1 VKGGVLQAIAGPDSC
16 GAAAGTPARD
26 QLGGAVADDPGQG
39 QREPLRLGGVVR
51 YLLSHVT
58 VVLAQTV
65 EDARRFDEFAAKT
78 TVIGTMKYDL
88 IPSEAQ
94 AGLRQQLK
102 SAFGDSFTLLVG
114 ASTHAGEEAALVHC
128 WQELRNSHPDLRL
141 LIVPRHAERTPE
153 LIEELGLEKLA
164 RLSEGLPK
172 GPVDVLLGD
181 TTGEL
186 LSYLSAADLVFVGK
200 SLGPAMGGQ
209 NVIEPAALAKPILF
223 GPHMGNFRATVHLLL
238 DAKAAVQ
245 VQDTADLQKQLAHL
259 LADSA
264 ERARL
269 GQAALDVVRSQ
280 RGAVDRTVNALRG
293 ALSQR

>member
-1 VKGGVLQAIAGPDSC
+1 
-16 GAAAGTPARD
+16 
-26 QLGGAVADDPGQG
+26 
-39 QREPLRLGGVVR
+39 
-51 YLLSHVT
+51 
-58 VVLAQTV
+58 
-65 EDARRFDEFAAKT
+65 
-78 TVIGTMKYDL
+78 MKYDL